1 MKKKITF
8 IELIIVIIL
17 INIVIQVWNYKTGAK
32 SSGHVN
38 TPTQLSTPVLQSAG
52 PYIFVTKW
60 GSPGFGDGQFDCA
73 GLCYKITDKTIE
85 KLRGKVNRKKLN
97 FLKEKRTFW
106 REVPCD
112 FEHHNFTTEEMELIM
127 KYSTIEKHPKYLE
140 GAVDI
145 AVDKSGYIYI
155 IDNLNCRVQKFDSS
169 GNFITKWGSEG
180 KGEGEFTFDFSS
192 ICVDGDNNVYVA
204 NGSRIQKFNSYGNF
218 ISAWNSY
225 DKDEKHPIAS
235 TMTLDLKGNFYVG
248 SNKAIL
254 IFDPNKNFIDSW
266 TEPETVFSHFDYY
279 RFSISIVAS
288 EYIYVLYVAYRNGEP
303 MGSNI
308 YKFDGTGK
316 FIKNWPTRENF
327 TGTSYIGDI
336 VIAEK
341 EIYGDEGLSS
351 KDGFRTLNEILDVQ
365 NEFIMYIPEQLI
377 EQKNKGTFVTVSTCT
392 GTLEKGK
399 EIEKRF
405 NAICENMEG
414 AAIAHI
420 CAFSGIPA
428 AEIRGISN
436 IIEDR
441 TAAPLNKADIIKA
454 AENAQRFLLEHI
466 GQACA

>member
-1 MKKKITF
+1 MKKKITY

-17 INIVIQVWNYKTGAK
+17 VIIVIQVWNYKTGTK
-32 SSGHVN
+32 SSGQVT
-38 TPTQLSTPVLQSAG
+38 TPAQLSTPVLQSAD

-155 IDNLNCRVQKFDSS
+155 IDNLNYRVQKFDSS

-218 ISAWNSY
+218 ISTWNSY
-225 DKDEKHPIAS
+225 DKDKKHLSPS
-235 TMTLDLKGNFYVG
+235 TMTLDSKGNFYVG

-254 IFDPNKNFIDSW
+254 IFDPDKNFIDSW
-266 TEPETVFSHFDYY
+266 MEPEIDFFQYFPHTY
-279 RFSISIVAS
+279 SISIVAS
-288 EYIYVLYVAYRNGEP
+288 EYIYVLYVAYQNGDP
-303 MGSNI
+303 DFTNI
-308 YKFDGTGK
+308 CKFDETGK
-316 FIKNWPTRENF
+316 FIKHWLTRGHV
-327 TGTSYIGDI
+327 TDTSHIGDI
-336 VIAEK
+336 AIDSHGNILATDCYNGYIVIYDSNGNFITK
-341 EIYGDEGLSS
+341 WGSYGEG
-351 KDGFRTLNEILDVQ
+351 DGQF
-365 NEFIMYIPEQLI
+365 FYP
-377 EQKNKGTFVTVSTCT
+377 
-392 GTLEKGK
+392 
-399 EIEKRF
+399 
-405 NAICENMEG
+405 
-414 AAIAHI
+414 
-420 CAFSGIPA
+420 SGITVDSEGNVYVVDSGNCRIQKFRPNPEFHFSHEEEA
-428 AEIRGISN
+428 
-436 IIEDR
+436 
-441 TAAPLNKADIIKA
+441 L
-454 AENAQRFLLEHI
+454 
-466 GQACA
+466 

>member
-1 MKKKITF
+1 MLSGIIAPTKSEADLVIRQLSEKEEISIQGKYFYKGSLGKNIHAVICICGIGKANAAHGAALL
-8 IELIIVIIL
+8 IERFKPNLVYVIG
-17 INIVIQVWNYKTGAK
+17 VGGAYP
-32 SSGHVN
+32 SSGLH
-38 TPTQLSTPVLQSAG
+38 
-52 PYIFVTKW
+52 
-60 GSPGFGDGQFDCA
+60 
-73 GLCYKITDKTIE
+73 
-85 KLRGKVNRKKLN
+85 
-97 FLKEKRTFW
+97 
-106 REVPCD
+106 
-112 FEHHNFTTEEMELIM
+112 
-127 KYSTIEKHPKYLE
+127 
-140 GAVDI
+140 
-145 AVDKSGYIYI
+145 
-155 IDNLNCRVQKFDSS
+155 
-169 GNFITKWGSEG
+169 
-180 KGEGEFTFDFSS
+180 
-192 ICVDGDNNVYVA
+192 
-204 NGSRIQKFNSYGNF
+204 
-218 ISAWNSY
+218 
-225 DKDEKHPIAS
+225 
-235 TMTLDLKGNFYVG
+235 
-248 SNKAIL
+248 
-254 IFDPNKNFIDSW
+254 
-266 TEPETVFSHFDYY
+266 
-279 RFSISIVAS
+279 
-288 EYIYVLYVAYRNGEP
+288 
-303 MGSNI
+303 
-308 YKFDGTGK
+308 
-316 FIKNWPTRENF
+316 
-327 TGTSYIGDI
+327 IGDI